1 MPKERLMHGRL
12 IPQRIL
18 AILIANLLAFS
29 IPGIGWLKADENRR
43 DSIPPADDMS
53 IAPAQSTLTGRRA
66 TQQLVVTARA
76 GDLVQDQTRSVQWV
90 SLNPQV
96 ATVSSKGQ
104 VVPKTNGTA
113 TIVARAGS
121 LETSATVKVEGMDR
135 PAPVSFRHDVIPALS
150 QAGCNT
156 GACHGTPTGK
166 GALKL
171 SLRGYLP
178 DQDFLTLSR
187 ELSGRRI
194 NPLAAEASLILRKP
208 LGEVPHEGGLRL
220 ARNSK
225 SYEFIRDWIKEGAKD
240 DPGAGAV
247 VRLQILPEARVLN
260 APAKTQQLSVFA
272 QGADGTVRDLTPI
285 CYYDSSNP
293 AIAEVDSDGFV
304 RFKSRGEV
312 AIIAH
317 YLNLVA
323 NIRLT
328 HLVEVPGFA
337 QAEVPR
343 DNVIDRAVY
352 NKLNRMRIRP
362 SELSGD
368 REFIRRAYLDVI
380 GVLPTPDEVKKFLA
394 DPPESPLGH
403 PKGRTAVGTR
413 RDRVIDQLL
422 ARTEFVDF
430 WALKFADVLRS
441 NGRLIQTKGAY
452 VFHRWIRTCLERN
465 LPMDQFVRELLTSDG
480 STFKNP
486 AANYYR
492 ISRDPET
499 AVETTAQLFLG
510 VRIQC
515 AKCHNHP
522 FERWTQD
529 DYYGFAAFFSQI
541 GRKRGNLPDEEVIY
555 ATGSGDVNQPR
566 TGRTMKPKALGGPV
580 LDDPAQSD
588 RRVRLAA
595 WLSGPDNPFF
605 AKSLVNRIWFHLIG
619 RGIVEPVDDFRDSNP
634 ASNDELLDNLTTEF
648 VKNGYDLK
656 KLIRSI
662 VQSRTYQLSATTNAL
677 NSDDSLYF
685 SHALTKLLPAEVLL
699 DAISTVT
706 GAATSFDGLPRG
718 ALAIQIPDGKMENP
732 FLKTFGRPA
741 RELACECERESDSNL
756 SQALQLIG
764 GATVNGK
771 LRDDNGRIAQLV
783 KSGKSPAQIAQEL
796 YSVALCREP
805 TPTELAAAVK
815 HLSTSKEPRQAAEDL
830 GWVLINSKEFL
841 FRH

>member
-1 MPKERLMHGRL
+1 MQARSARCRSATML
-12 IPQRIL
+12 ISLLFATVSFSLDRARAADAVRAPVGDGDPISIWPQ
-18 AILIANLLAFS
+18 
-29 IPGIGWLKADENRR
+29 
-43 DSIPPADDMS
+43 
-53 IAPAQSTLTGRRA
+53 QSTLIGRRA
-66 TQQLVVTARA
+66 TAQLIASSQSALGAVR
-76 GDLVQDQTRSVQWV
+76 DQTRAVEWV
-90 SLNPQV
+90 SLNPEI
-96 ATVSSKGQ
+96 AKITPKGQ
-104 VVPKTNGTA
+104 VVPKANGAA
-113 TIVARAGS
+113 TIVARLGS
-121 LETSATVKVEGMDR
+121 HESRADVTVEGMSQ
-135 PAPVSFRHDVIPALS
+135 PSPVSFRRDVIPAFS
-150 QAGCNT
+150 QASCNM

-166 GALKL
+166 GGFRL

-178 DQDFLTLSR
+178 DQDFGILSR
-187 ELSGRRI
+187 EAGGRRI
-194 NPLAAEASLILRKP
+194 NPIAPETSLILRKP

-225 SYEFIRDWIKEGAKD
+225 SYEFLHDWIKEGAKD
-240 DPGAGAV
+240 DPAAPEAV
-247 VRLQILPEARVLN
+247 SLEILPESRVLN
-260 APAKTQQLSVFA
+260 APASTQQVVVLVR
-272 QGADGTVRDLTPI
+272 GADKIVRDVTPI

-293 AIAEVDSDGFV
+293 AIAEVDADGYV
-304 RFKSRGEV
+304 RFKARGEV

-323 NIRLT
+323 NVRLT
-328 HLVEVPGFA
+328 HLVEVPGFV
-337 QAEVPR
+337 QAPVPQ
-343 DNVIDRAVY
+343 DNLIDRAVFE
-352 NKLNRMRIRP
+352 KLNRMRISP
-362 SELSGD
+362 SQPCSD
-368 REFIRRAYLDVI
+368 REFIRRIYLDVVGI
-380 GVLPTPDEVKKFLA
+380 LPTPDEVQAFLA
-394 DPPESPLGH
+394 DSSD
-403 PKGRTAVGTR
+403 TR
-413 RDRVIDQLL
+413 RDSVIDRLL
-422 ARTEFVDF
+422 VRPEFYDF

-452 VFHRWIRTCLERN
+452 VFHRWIRECLERN
-465 LPMDQFVRELLTSDG
+465 LPMDQLVRELLTSDG
-480 STFKNP
+480 STYKSP

-541 GRKRGNLPDEEVIY
+541 GRKKGNLPEEEVVY

-566 TGRTMKPKALGGPV
+566 TGRKMAPKALGGPV
-580 LDDPAQSD
+580 LDDPATKD
-588 RRVRLAA
+588 RRIRLAS
-595 WLSGPDNPFF
+595 WLASPANPFF

-634 ASNDELLDNLTTEF
+634 SSNDALLEGLAADF

-662 VQSRTYQLSATTNAL
+662 LHSRTYQLSATTNSL
-677 NSDDSLYF
+677 NVDDSLYF
-685 SHALTKLLPAEVLL
+685 SHAQTRLLPAEVLL

-706 GAATSFDGLPRG
+706 NTTTSFDGLPQG
-718 ALAIQIPDGKMENP
+718 ARATQIPDGKMENP

-771 LRDDNGRIAQLV
+771 LRDDKGRMAQLA
-783 KSGKSPAQIAQEL
+783 KEGKSPDQVTRAL
-796 YSVALCREP
+796 YLVALSRDP
-805 TPTELAAAVK
+805 SPTELAAAAK
-815 HLSTSKEPRQAAEDL
+815 HLTAAKDFRQAVEDL

>member
-1 MPKERLMHGRL
+1 M
-12 IPQRIL
+12 
-18 AILIANLLAFS
+18 LLAV
-29 IPGIGWLKADENRR
+29 E
-43 DSIPPADDMS
+43 
-53 IAPAQSTLTGRRA
+53 STVA
-66 TQQLVVTARA
+66 
-76 GDLVQDQTRSVQWV
+76 
-90 SLNPQV
+90 SLNPKV

-104 VVPKTNGTA
+104 VIPKANGTA
-113 TIVARAGS
+113 TIVAQGGS
-121 LETSATVKVEGMDR
+121 LETSATVKVEGIDR

-166 GALKL
+166 GGLRL

-187 ELSGRRI
+187 EVSGRRI
-194 NPLAAEASLILRKP
+194 NPLAAETSLILRKP

-220 ARNSK
+220 SRNSK

-240 DPGAGAV
+240 DPGVGLV
-247 VRLQILPEARVLN
+247 VRLQMLPEARVLN
-260 APAKTQQLSVFA
+260 APAKTQQLSVSA
-272 QGADGTVRDLTPI
+272 KSADGTIRDVTPI

-293 AIAEVDSDGFV
+293 AIAEVDADGFV

-328 HLVEVPGFA
+328 HLVEVPGFV

-352 NKLNRMRIRP
+352 RKLNRMRIRP
-362 SELSGD
+362 SELTGD
-368 REFIRRAYLDVI
+368 RDFIRRAYLDVI

-394 DPPESPLGH
+394 DPSS
-403 PKGRTAVGTR
+403 TR
-413 RDRVIDQLL
+413 RDQVIDQLL
-422 ARTEFVDF
+422 ARPEFVDF
-430 WALKFADVLRS
+430 WALKFADILRS

-452 VFHRWIRTCLERN
+452 VFHRWIRTSLQRN

-480 STFKNP
+480 STYKNP

-529 DYYGFAAFFSQI
+529 DYYGFAAFFSQV
-541 GRKRGNLPDEEVIY
+541 GRKKGNLPDEEVIY

-580 LDDPAQSD
+580 LDDPAQND
-588 RRVRLAA
+588 RRVRLAT

-605 AKSLVNRIWFHLIG
+605 AKSLVNRIWFHVIG

-634 ASNDELLDNLTTEF
+634 ASNDELLDNLTGEF

-662 VQSRTYQLSATTNAL
+662 VHSRTYQLSATTNSL
-677 NSDDSLYF
+677 NSDDNLYF

-718 ALAIQIPDGKMENP
+718 ALAIQIPDGKIDNP

-771 LRDDNGRIAQLV
+771 LRDDNGRIARLV
-783 KSGKSPAQIAQEL
+783 KSGTSPARIANEL
-796 YSVALCREP
+796 YLVALCREP
-805 TPTELAAAVK
+805 TPTEQAAAVK
-815 HLSTSKEPRQAAEDL
+815 HLSASKDLRQAAEDL

>member
-1 MPKERLMHGRL
+1 MHGRL
-12 IPQRIL
+12 RPQRIL

-29 IPGIGWLKADENRR
+29 VPGIRCLKADEERR
-43 DSIPPADDMS
+43 ASTIQADDLS
-53 IAPAQSTLTGRRA
+53 IAPTQSTLTGRRA
-66 TQQLVVTARA
+66 TRQLVATTRA
-76 GDLVQDQTRSVQWV
+76 GGMVQDQTRSVQWV

-96 ATVSSKGQ
+96 ATVSSRGQ
-104 VVPKTNGTA
+104 VVPQANGTA

-121 LETSATVKVEGMDR
+121 LESSAMVKVEGMDR

-166 GALKL
+166 GGLRL

-187 ELSGRRI
+187 EVSGRRI
-194 NPLAAEASLILRKP
+194 NPLAAETSLMLRKP
-208 LGEVPHEGGLRL
+208 RGEVPHEGGLRL
-220 ARNSK
+220 PRNSK
-225 SYEFIRDWIKEGAKD
+225 SYEFIHDWIQEGAKD

-260 APAKTQQLSVFA
+260 APAKTQQLSVFS
-272 QGADGTVRDLTPI
+272 QGADGTVRDVTPI

-328 HLVEVPGFA
+328 HLVEVPGFV
-337 QAEVPR
+337 QAGVPQ

-352 NKLNRMRIRP
+352 HKLNRMRIRP
-362 SELSGD
+362 SELSSD

-380 GVLPTPDEVKKFLA
+380 GVLPTPDEVKTFLT
-394 DPPESPLGH
+394 DPP
-403 PKGRTAVGTR
+403 TTR

-430 WALKFADVLRS
+430 WALKFADILRS

-480 STFKNP
+480 STYKNP

-492 ISRDPET
+492 ISRDPES

-555 ATGSGDVNQPR
+555 ATGTGNVNQPR

-634 ASNDELLDNLTTEF
+634 ASNDELLDNLTAEF

-662 VQSRTYQLSATTNAL
+662 VHSRTYQLSATTNAL

-718 ALAIQIPDGKMENP
+718 ALAIQIPDGKMENQ

-771 LRDDNGRIAQLV
+771 LRDDNGRIAKLV

-796 YSVALCREP
+796 YSVSLCREP